1 MGFIKAIFNRFRTA
15 KIQITEKIA
24 DSYEDGKL
32 AIQDQKVAVD
42 KFVESIAKFTANNN
56 KVKQDRDK
64 ELENISKY
72 DKVAKAAVEQNNLE
86 DAKDAIELKLA
97 SSSLAKNLSSEIE
110 RNEKIIIKL
119 RKQLSSNKSKVREA
133 DRRLEMLKAR
143 QSGVDM
149 RNRMVKTNSGLLSQ
163 NTGLASLEVFSDEVN
178 TQELEVEAMEELT
191 EEDNISLTEKYST
204 TNEDVQKELDKLLKK
219 KKTPK
224 KTAKKTT
231 PKKK

>member
-15 KIQITEKIA
+15 KIQITEKIV

-42 KFVESIAKFTANNN
+42 KFVESIAKFTATNN

-64 ELENISKY
+64 ELENVSIY

-119 RKQLSSNKSKVREA
+119 RDQLSSNKSKVREA

-191 EEDNISLTEKYST
+191 EENNISLTEKYST
-204 TNEDVQKELDKLLKK
+204 TSEDVQKELDKLLKK